1 MVDGA
6 NEGRMNVGL
15 ETVVTLMW
23 SPVGGRPL
31 ALAKSVMIFN
41 TSQIQDLS
49 SCTSVRTSLNKRVN
63 RDKFGG
69 WTEVR
74 S

>member
-15 ETVVTLMW
+15 ETVVTMMW

-31 ALAKSVMIFN
+31 TFAKSVMIF
-41 TSQIQDLS
+41 
-49 SCTSVRTSLNKRVN
+49 
-63 RDKFGG
+63 
-69 WTEVR
+69 
-74 S
+74 